1 MGVKELWV
9 HPTCSPPVQL
19 CSTLVV
25 ASCHAPALHFKG
37 LTWRLLKALWED
49 FLFPLLFLV
58 IFFFSSYCVLLG
70 LKVYLSRT
78 IWKSLGN
85 YLNSENCGP
94 CHHMN
99 KCLLHFYKF
108 RGTSYFIWHRNSPKP
123 CNNQTVRLL
132 WSKQIYIRNTVLCS
146 EDEKKREI
154 WIHKKIFAE
163 DSENLCIS
171 AQGYDLGG
179 DCWSWGAMVRLQLD
193 LIFKAFSNL
202 SNSILWAVY
211 QFLLYLL

>member
-1 MGVKELWV
+1 M
-9 HPTCSPPVQL
+9 HQPYTS
-19 CSTLVV
+19 
-25 ASCHAPALHFKG
+25 
-37 LTWRLLKALWED
+37 KALPGD
-49 FLFPLLFLV
+49 SLRHFGKIFSFLYYFLSF
-58 IFFFSSYCVLLG
+58 FFFSSYCVLLG

-193 LIFKAFSNL
+193 LIFKVFSNL
-202 SNSILWAVY
+202 SDSMS
-211 QFLLYLL
+211 LYPFTCLTTVVALEQ